1 VERPDLVLAPPRAPL
16 HVHLRVETRV
26 LVVRL
31 VPGFDDMF
39 LRRILVMDGEGD
51 GGEESEMVRT
61 EEKGWIW
68 V

>member
-39 LRRILVMDGEGD
+39 LRRILVMDGQGD
-51 GGEESEMVRT
+51 GDGESEMVRT
-61 EEKGWIW
+61 QAKGSIR

>member
-31 VPGFDDMF
+31 VPGFDDLF
-39 LRRILVMDGEGD
+39 LRRILVMDGD
-51 GGEESEMVRT
+51 GETETVRT
-61 EEKGWIW
+61 DAKCSIW